1 MRQAS
6 GCEWGW
12 SDAHLLARTL
22 VSEVAHEL
30 EVSAATLH
38 AAALALYAAAAAVL
52 LAGAVARCGK
62 LRVAAEAAGGGG
74 AGLARELETSV
85 EADVRAQQAAE
96 LEQRR
101 ASLRVT
107 HHCGA

>member
-1 MRQAS
+1 MHLAPWCGPVYVAERQAS

-38 AAALALYAAAAAVL
+38 AAALALYAAAAAAAAAAAVL

-74 AGLARELETSV
+74 AGLARELVTAI
-85 EADVRAQQAAE
+85 EADVP
-96 LEQRR
+96 
-101 ASLRVT
+101 
-107 HHCGA
+107 G